1 MARKIFLSIFLVI
14 VLVLLG
20 LYAFTHFRVQ
30 QINQD
35 IPPAGDFISVDNI
48 NLHYTREGS
57 GSPVVLLH
65 GRDGAL
71 QEYTFSIFD
80 QLAEENDVIAFDRPG
95 YGHSEWPEDKELSL
109 EVQARLI
116 NKALKKLNIENPLLV
131 GHSYGGAVVL
141 QYLLNYQKEVSG
153 AVLLAPA
160 SYMDEPPDGS
170 LYSFPNIPVLG
181 PLLTHTI
188 LLPVGERIAPNIY
201 EQSFYPE
208 QAPENYVNT
217 MTALYLRPSNFT
229 ATAGELSVMKE
240 SLQAIS
246 PHYEEITVP
255 VTVLFGTSDKM
266 VDLETD
272 GRRLVEDLPNG
283 ELTEIEGAGHKLHH
297 THSDLV
303 IEAIND
309 VSGF

>member
-1 MARKIFLSIFLVI
+1 MARKIMLSIFLV
-14 VLVLLG
+14 VALVLLG
-20 LYAFTHFRVQ
+20 LYAFTHFRLQ

-35 IPPAGDFISVDNI
+35 IPPAGDFITVDNI
-48 NLHYTREGS
+48 NLHYIREGT
-57 GSPVVLLH
+57 GRPVVLLH

-80 QLAEENDVIAFDRPG
+80 QLAEKNDVIAFDRPG
-95 YGHSEWPEDKELSL
+95 YGYSEWPEDEELSL

-116 NKALKKLNIENPLLV
+116 NKALDRLNIENPLLV
-131 GHSYGGAVVL
+131 GHSYGGTVVL
-141 QYLLNYQKEVSG
+141 QYLLNYQEEASG

-160 SYMDEPPDGS
+160 SYMDEPPAGS

-181 PLLTHTI
+181 PLLTNTI

-208 QAPENYVNT
+208 QPPEDYVDT
-217 MTALYLRPSNFT
+217 MTALYLRPLNFT
-229 ATAGELSVMKE
+229 ATAGELSVMQE

-255 VTVLFGTSDKM
+255 VTVLFGTSDQM

-272 GRRLVEDLPNG
+272 GRRLAEDLSRG
-283 ELTEIEGAGHKLHH
+283 ELIEVEGAGHKLHH

-309 VSGF
+309 NHK

>member
-1 MARKIFLSIFLVI
+1 MVRKIMFSILLVI

-20 LYAFTHFRVQ
+20 LYAFTQFRVQ

-35 IPPAGDFISVDNI
+35 IPPAGDFISADNI
-48 NLHYTREGS
+48 SLHYTREGS
-57 GSPVVLLH
+57 GRPVVLLH

-95 YGHSEWPEDKELSL
+95 YGYSEWPEDEELSL

-116 NKALKKLNIENPLLV
+116 NKALEKLNIENPLMV

-141 QYLLNYQKEVSG
+141 QYLLNYQGEVSG
-153 AVLLAPA
+153 AILLAPA
-160 SYMDEPPDGS
+160 SYMEEPPDGS
-170 LYSFPNIPVLG
+170 LYSFPNLPVLG
-181 PLLTHTI
+181 PLLTNTI
-188 LLPVGERIAPNIY
+188 LLPVGERVAPNIY

-208 QAPENYVNT
+208 QAPENYVDT
-217 MTALYLRPSNFT
+217 MTALYLRPANFT
-229 ATAGELSVMKE
+229 AAADELSVMQE

-246 PHYEEITVP
+246 PHYEEIKVP
-255 VTVLFGTSDKM
+255 VTVLFGTSDQM
-266 VDLETD
+266 LDLETD
-272 GRRLVEDLPNG
+272 GRRLAEDLPRG
-283 ELTEIEGAGHKLHH
+283 ELIEVEGAGHKLHH

-309 VSGF
+309 NHK